1 MNSQVLLETSSVL
14 NELVMYSNQNVEVEF
29 KKYNDGNVVCEF
41 WHYSSHYQYGCQSLK
56 FRNIDSINKMKQKL
70 EVAKKVIAGEGLID
84 EQLI

>member
-41 WHYSSHYQYGCQSLK
+41 WHYSSHYQYGCQNLK

-70 EVAKKVIAGEGLID
+70 EVAKKVIVGECLIN
-84 EQLI
+84 E